1 MNQWPLI
8 WEQLKLL
15 IYTAPAT
22 LLAIAAHEFAHG
34 LVSYWL
40 GDPTPKRDG
49 RLSLNPLRH
58 LDLLGTV
65 CMLIFHF
72 GWAKPVLV
80 NPQYYKKPKQGMAL
94 TALAGPGMN
103 LILAFLS
110 AGIFVGI
117 FYLTEGTAEGFLDY
131 LMVLFQ
137 YMAVLNIGLGVFN
150 LIPIPPLDGSKI
162 LGAILPQ
169 RLYFQLMKYERYGG
183 ILMII
188 LLYTGVLSG
197 PLGILRDGLLE
208 WMIGAWAGIFG

>member
-34 LVSYWL
+34 LASYWL

-80 NPQYYKKPKQGMAL
+80 NPQYYKKPNQGMAL
-94 TALAGPGMN
+94 AALAGPGMN

-117 FYLTEGTAEGFLDY
+117 FYLISPKSAWQMSHGWKPKRTEPPARMLKINR
-131 LMVLFQ
+131 VL
-137 YMAVLNIGLGVFN
+137 GGVF
-150 LIPIPPLDGSKI
+150 IVI
-162 LGAILPQ
+162 
-169 RLYFQLMKYERYGG
+169 G
-183 ILMII
+183 ILCFFF
-188 LLYTGVLSG
+188 L
-197 PLGILRDGLLE
+197 
-208 WMIGAWAGIFG
+208 

>member
-94 TALAGPGMN
+94 TLS
-103 LILAFLS
+103 LIH
-110 AGIFVGI
+110 I
-117 FYLTEGTAEGFLDY
+117 
-131 LMVLFQ
+131 
-137 YMAVLNIGLGVFN
+137 
-150 LIPIPPLDGSKI
+150 
-162 LGAILPQ
+162 
-169 RLYFQLMKYERYGG
+169 
-183 ILMII
+183 
-188 LLYTGVLSG
+188 
-197 PLGILRDGLLE
+197 
-208 WMIGAWAGIFG
+208 